1 MSSRDLV
8 VDAGPNADILWQ
20 RLTSLFNTL
29 NFNDDKYEM
38 NDAMSQAVVR
48 CRTAISSKPI
58 SEDFQSRGI
67 KFFEK
72 RHQQL
77 KWKDQEFVSN
87 YDRVRISTILPP
99 FK

>member
-1 MSSRDLV
+1 MSSRELV

-29 NFNDDKYEM
+29 NFNDDKYQM
-38 NDAMSQAVVR
+38 NVAMSQAVTR

-67 KFFEK
+67 KWFEK
-72 RHQQL
+72 RQQRL
-77 KWKDQEFVSN
+77 NWKDQEFLSA
-87 YDRVRISTILPP
+87 YDLVC
-99 FK
+99 